1 MPTAYP
7 FSRPLYIMTKPAGA
21 ACNMQCT
28 YCYYLEKSKL
38 YNRGQKH
45 IMSDLL
51 TERFVREYIQ
61 SQTTPEVLFTW
72 HGGEPLLRGIE
83 YYRQVVRWQN
93 QYAGGRS
100 IVNCIQ
106 TNGTMLNA
114 EWCQFLHDNNWLV
127 GVSIDGPREM
137 HDCYR
142 RMGSSSSWEAVMKGI
157 ELLNRYQVEWNAM
170 AVVNNVTAQDPLG
183 FYHFFRDTLQ
193 CQYLQFTPVVE
204 RYSRHDDGRQLAHLF
219 DTEKEIAP
227 FSVKPKDWG
236 DFLCTIFNEWV
247 RQDVGKMFVQIFD
260 ATLANWMGV
269 VPGVCTLSDW
279 CGHAAVME
287 HNGDVYCCD
296 HFVFPEFKLGNI
308 HNNSLLEMLYGE
320 KQNQF
325 GAIKTQALPR
335 QCRECRWQFACHG
348 ECPRNRFLK
357 TADGESGL
365 NYLCSGYQMFFGM
378 AAPYMDIMKREL
390 QANRPAANVMKFL

>member
-45 IMSDLL
+45 IMSDQL

-61 SQTTPEVLFTW
+61 SQTTSEVLFTW

-83 YYRQVVRWQN
+83 YYRQVVGWQN

-114 EWCQFLHDNNWLV
+114 EWCQFLHGNNWLV

-142 RMGSSSSWEAVMKGI
+142 RMGSASSWEAVMKGI

-308 HNNSLLEMLYGE
+308 HNNSLLEMLYSE
-320 KQNQF
+320 KQYQF

-357 TADGESGL
+357 TADGEYGL

-390 QANRPAANVMKFL
+390 QANRPAANVMKFF